1 MSAVEQKLQSTTDK
15 NIALSKENAELVRKL
30 KNYEEGNKK
39 FKQISENEKN
49 LNKMLFNAKRLIKEK
64 EKEIETL
71 KIQNSAT

>member
-39 FKQISENEKN
+39 FKQIS
-49 LNKMLFNAKRLIKEK
+49 
-64 EKEIETL
+64 
-71 KIQNSAT
+71 